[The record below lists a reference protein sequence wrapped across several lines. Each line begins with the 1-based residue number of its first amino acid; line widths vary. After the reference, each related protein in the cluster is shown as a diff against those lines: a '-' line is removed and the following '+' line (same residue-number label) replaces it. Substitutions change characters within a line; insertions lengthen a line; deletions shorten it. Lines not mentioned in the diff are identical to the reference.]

1 MEGANTRHVRAYSLA
16 ETLFAVFLIAICGLI
31 IGSTLPVAN
40 ASRAR
45 ADMLNK
51 ATEIAQKQME
61 AVKGLGYANLNATA
75 LASAGLLDS
84 TVPDGSGYLRF
95 DNVDSTAYGAPWQIL
110 PSGKGR
116 LRIQQVRN
124 DLRSITVR
132 VEWTERNGV
141 RFVQLTNYLG
151 EF

>member
-1 MEGANTRHVRAYSLA
+1 MEGAYTRHVRAYSLA

-31 IGSTLPVAN
+31 IAATLPAAN
-40 ASRAR
+40 SSRAR

-75 LASAGLLDS
+75 LANADLLDS
-84 TVPDGSGYLRF
+84 AVPDESGFLRF
-95 DNVDSTAYGAPWQIL
+95 DNVDSADFGAPWQVL

-116 LRIQQVRN
+116 LQIQQVRN

-132 VEWTERNGV
+132 VEWKDRNGAQ
-141 RFVQLTNYLG
+141 FVQLINYLG
-151 EF
+151 GF